1 MDLLNLEGCQYLVPV
16 PGGCSQASDV
26 VQVLMATRKQDAH
39 QKLRALQVISGF
51 LQKAQEEYLVLL
63 PESLPFL
70 AELLEDP
77 EHGVSSLA
85 QENLRQLEEVSGES
99 LGQYLS

>member
-1 MDLLNLEGCQYLVPV
+1 
-16 PGGCSQASDV
+16 
-26 VQVLMATRKQDAH
+26 MATRKQDAG
-39 QKLRALQVISGF
+39 QKQRALQVIAGF
-51 LQKAQEEYLVLL
+51 LQRVQEEYLVLL

-77 EHGVSSLA
+77 EHAVSSLA
-85 QENLRQLEEVSGES
+85 QEILRQLEEVSGES